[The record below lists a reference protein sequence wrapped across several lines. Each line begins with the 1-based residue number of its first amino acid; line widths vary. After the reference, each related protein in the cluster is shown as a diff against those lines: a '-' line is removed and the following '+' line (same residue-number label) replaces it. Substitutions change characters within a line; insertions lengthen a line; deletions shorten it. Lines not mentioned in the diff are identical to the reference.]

1 MAIINAT
8 LSVRSSDLS
17 GNSLALSKTMK
28 MKKHTTSSSTTDGLE
43 FTSGLV
49 RRTFTSLNHVD
60 LITSGAQNYGTPTAS
75 DSNAANKIYI
85 KNTGS
90 SSTEYFEVGLGTS
103 SGSGTATS
111 DAIGGTHLAIGRLY
125 GGDWMLIPG
134 HLKATVGDVTVKPST
149 AEKMSIE
156 FMVFFE

>member
-8 LSVRSSDLS
+8 LSVNSDV
-17 GNSLALSKTMK
+17 
-28 MKKHTTSSSTTDGLE
+28 TSSGMSISKSMTMNKAGTINGLE

-49 RRTFTSLNHVD
+49 RREFTSTNHVD

-75 DSNAANKIYI
+75 DSAAANKIYI

-90 SSTEYFEVGLGTS
+90 DSPQYFEVGLGTS

-111 DAIGGTHLAIGRLY
+111 DAIGGTHLALGRLY
-125 GGDWMLIPG
+125 GGDWLLIPG
-134 HLKATVGDVTVKPST
+134 HLKATLGDITVQPST
-149 AEKMSIE
+149 AEKMTIE
-156 FMVFFE
+156 YMIFFE

>member
-1 MAIINAT
+1 MATITAT
-8 LSVRSSDLS
+8 LNLSSADLTS
-17 GNSLALSKTMK
+17 SPLSLSKTMT
-28 MKKHTTSSSTTDGLE
+28 MTKHTTSTTDGDGLE

-49 RRTFTSLNHVD
+49 RRTFTSTDHVD

-75 DSNAANKIYI
+75 DSNASNKIYI

-90 SSTEYFEVGLGTS
+90 SSTDYFEVGLGTS
-103 SGSGTATS
+103 SGSGTATT
-111 DAIGGTHLAIGRLY
+111 DGIGEAHTAIGKLY
-125 GGDWMLIPG
+125 GGNWMLIPG